1 MKSNIKNSIFIIS
14 TAILFN
20 ACSYKNIETYQNNDN
35 NLNCNQI
42 TTKIADLID
51 ENSKINET
59 TGLEDKS
66 IFTWIIWPVFG
77 TYNQFKASN
86 SRDSVDSRYER
97 LINLKYNQGCE
108 LTDKERYFMNNKG
121 RLSDKLP
128 QVK

>member
-1 MKSNIKNSIFIIS
+1 MKNNIKNSIFILS

-35 NLNCNQI
+35 NLNCNQL

-77 TYNQFKASN
+77 TYNQVKASN
-86 SRDSVDSRYER
+86 SRDSVDNRYER
-97 LINLKYNQGCE
+97 LIKLKYNQGCE
-108 LTDKERYFMNNKG
+108 ITDKERYFMNHKG
-121 RLSDKLP
+121 RFSDKLP
-128 QVK
+128 QIK